1 VAAAGKKCQ
10 PILNQIPESIFQ
22 PQMDTDEHGFIF
34 TPGRQG
40 AKGRGVTPCAPRN
53 PGSHFYRRK
62 QRLETFFAASFVGFC
77 NPK

>member
-22 PQMDTDEHGFIF
+22 PQMNTDSFS
-34 TPGRQG
+34 RRG
-40 AKGRGVTPCAPRN
+40 AKAQKVGRVTPCAPRN